1 MFSWKKKRGQGGGHS
16 AKEARQAEKSAATG
30 SAGAPDGTDAGAT
43 SKGADDGGL
52 RRLHLR
58 FVGQVQ
64 GVGFRWTAQHTAR
77 DLGLTGWVINV
88 WDGSVVMELQGTNEQ
103 ISEFFGE
110 FAQQWRGPYAI
121 SYTIDEKEDIAPD
134 SSETTFSVRY

>member
-1 MFSWKKKRGQGGGHS
+1 MFSWKRKHEQPRDDSQKAQG
-16 AKEARQAEKSAATG
+16 
-30 SAGAPDGTDAGAT
+30 
-43 SKGADDGGL
+43 KGAETPAGDPGDPAQKGDTL

-77 DLGLTGWVINV
+77 DLGLTGWVLNV

-121 SYTIDEKEDIAPD
+121 SYTIDEKEDIEPD
-134 SSETTFSVRY
+134 PHEATFSVRY